1 MSIGETN
8 DRWWRCNRDKYG
20 RRKKYITFYVISFLF
35 LLLCTMVYLSFEDV
49 FSYLEAVSSSQC
61 VGKGPRVLKSVTR
74 VVLFALCLKT

>member
-1 MSIGETN
+1 MTDGGAAIVTN
-8 DRWWRCNRDKYG
+8 MAVVRSTLRY
-20 RRKKYITFYVISFLF
+20 FVSVF
-35 LLLCTMVYLSFEDV
+35 V